1 MSNITLSPL
10 TNTLQMMSSTVF
22 MELLEK
28 DHGNVL
34 RDMRSM
40 LIGLYGDDYLA
51 HNLASE
57 KGERRSEYIRANGDT
72 IFRALFED
80 DSNWNHQQWQGF
92 TWERD
97 ERGYLISISFDRSH
111 SMTFASGYDVKL
123 RKRIVDR
130 LDALEKA
137 AALPAPVQTNPAR
150 VSRSPASDRVKAL
163 ALVTR
168 EIARIPG
175 VRPEAAATAFLAI
188 VERDTGLPV
197 SDLRHAL
204 PSTPVEVAFQLNPTH
219 LAQRLKIEGLKAG
232 HVNLAL
238 IALGLQEEGER
249 DYVVTAKG
257 ADLGEMRHY
266 TSPRNGHQ
274 GYQSVW
280 STAVVPLLATYFAEH
295 PEAAKPLPRAPRKTA
310 QKKTSTGAL
319 SAQAA
324 LL

>member
-1 MSNITLSPL
+1 MNELIPVAPRQIGGVTML
-10 TNTLQMMSSTVF
+10 TSEGRDLHTHLDVGKDFSTWIKDRIEQYGFVEGAGF
-22 MELLEK
+22 STYLLPNFGEKGQGRPTKEYIISVGMAKELAMVERTPKGKEARLYYIECERR
-28 DHGNVL
+28 V
-34 RDMRSM
+34 
-40 LIGLYGDDYLA
+40 LIGD
-51 HNLASE
+51 
-57 KGERRSEYIRANGDT
+57 
-72 IFRALFED
+72 
-80 DSNWNHQQWQGF
+80 
-92 TWERD
+92 
-97 ERGYLISISFDRSH
+97 
-111 SMTFASGYDVKL
+111 
-123 RKRIVDR
+123 
-130 LDALEKA
+130 A
-137 AALPAPVQTNPAR
+137 AALQAPVQTNPAR

-204 PSTPVEVAFQLNPTH
+204 PSTPAEAAFQLNPTH

-257 ADLGEMRHY
+257 AEFGEMRHY

-280 STAVVPLLATYFAEH
+280 SVAVVPLLAAYFAEH

-310 QKKTSTGAL
+310 QKKTSTGAA
-319 SAQAA
+319 SPQAA